1 MGNSDD
7 DDYIDP
13 EAQKL
18 YEEIVKHGRQ
28 IVRGIEGLRTLRK
41 VLEEVVRRAEIAI
54 EWDPRTPAKMKD
66 YLTIG
71 ATTSA
76 RWAIAGVA
84 AGLLASVFFKRPA
97 ACMIACGTAATL
109 AGGVQAYLAVKQ
121 GWRLRGYLDTNGVEH
136 VEVSVKALPTNS
148 SAAA

>member
-1 MGNSDD
+1 MGNCDD
-7 DDYIDP
+7 DYYIDP

-66 YLTIG
+66 
-71 ATTSA
+71 
-76 RWAIAGVA
+76 
-84 AGLLASVFFKRPA
+84 
-97 ACMIACGTAATL
+97 
-109 AGGVQAYLAVKQ
+109 
-121 GWRLRGYLDTNGVEH
+121 
-136 VEVSVKALPTNS
+136 
-148 SAAA
+148 